1 MFLNILLFLNIL
13 GEPLQIKS
21 VVAPEGVKGYIYI
34 EAYKQPHVKAAIEN
48 VGNLRM
54 GIWKQ
59 QMVPIKEMTDVL
71 RVVKEQTGLKAKQ
84 WVRLKRG
91 IYKDDIAQV
100 DYVDL
105 AQNQVHLKLLPRID
119 YTRPRGALRT
129 AQSESEAL
137 KRKKK
142 RRPVAKPFDPEAIRA
157 IGGEVTSDGDFL
169 IFEGNR
175 YSRKGFVSLYTYT
188 VRYIFAQFYY

>member
-1 MFLNILLFLNIL
+1 M
-13 GEPLQIKS
+13 
-21 VVAPEGVKGYIYI
+21 
-34 EAYKQPHVKAAIEN
+34 KAAIES
-48 VGNLRM
+48 VGSLRVGM
-54 GIWKQ
+54 WKQ

-137 KRKKK
+137 KRKRK
-142 RRPVAKPFDPEAIRA
+142 RRPAAKPFDPEAIRA

-175 YSRKGFVSLYTYT
+175 YSRKGYISSHFVIT
-188 VRYIFAQFYY
+188 

>member
-1 MFLNILLFLNIL
+1 M
-13 GEPLQIKS
+13 
-21 VVAPEGVKGYIYI
+21 APEGVKGYIYI

-48 VGNLRM
+48 IGNLRM

-84 WVRLKRG
+84 WIRLKRG

-105 AQNQVHLKLLPRID
+105 AQNQVHLRLLPRID

-142 RRPVAKPFDPEAIRA
+142 RRPPAKPFDPEAART

-175 YSRKGFVSLYTYT
+175 YSRKGYVTYYFNFIW
-188 VRYIFAQFYY
+188 YINVIIMFY